1 MIKSIFIRLAGDNDF
16 INTIVP
22 FVKAIGNIVLI
33 EKQLLTKTQIVDLF
47 NEHIYSFYVLYQ
59 NDGKEHLRIKPYLKI
74 TEKDVYLNE
83 EITAFADSGYW
94 NGDGCVVSI
103 DWTPTGELHW
113 NVL

>member
-33 EKQLLTKTQIVDLF
+33 EKQLLTKTQI
-47 NEHIYSFYVLYQ
+47 
-59 NDGKEHLRIKPYLKI
+59 EHLRIKPYLKI